1 MNLRQALDT
10 RINVFIAHKT
20 QHHSHKL
27 QVSQDPQLCS
37 YDASASR
44 RDSKSTKDCGPS
56 VCVWGG
62 SQTVVAKWSMKKSKE
77 TRRGETKD
85 LSHRVKT
92 CRQTFASV
100 CRIWRVLTWWSVR
113 SNTPDKL
120 NIHHSY
126 FLFPTRL
133 LSFQRDI
140 SVKHL
145 LNYTTRCQWT
155 FVGRTYET
163 GKEQYGIN
171 RG

>member
-1 MNLRQALDT
+1 MCLSHTKPGIIPTNCKFL
-10 RINVFIAHKT
+10 KT
-20 QHHSHKL
+20 LSSAATTHLLADAIRS
-27 QVSQDPQLCS
+27 PQKSAGHLC
-37 YDASASR
+37 
-44 RDSKSTKDCGPS
+44 
-56 VCVWGG
+56 VCGG

-77 TRRGETKD
+77 TRKGETKD

-92 CRQTFASV
+92 CRQTFACV
-100 CRIWRVLTWWSVR
+100 CRIWRVLTRWSVH

-163 GKEQYGIN
+163 GKEQWGIN

>member
-1 MNLRQALDT
+1 MCLSHTKPSIIPTNCRFLKTLSSAATTHLLADAIQSPQK
-10 RINVFIAHKT
+10 IADH
-20 QHHSHKL
+20 
-27 QVSQDPQLCS
+27 LC
-37 YDASASR
+37 
-44 RDSKSTKDCGPS
+44 
-56 VCVWGG
+56 VCVGGG

-163 GKEQYGIN
+163 GKEQCGIN